1 MSESNRLF
9 FQLLRFAL
17 GTESDCPK
25 MTISE
30 WKMMFKICQ
39 EQCIVAFVGDALNR
53 AKDVLTEP
61 TPEARTEF
69 SDLILKWMGSGLRCK
84 QINSK
89 INRDCIGVSRAFQKA
104 GFDSCILKGQGNA
117 LLYPHPF
124 SRTPGDID
132 IWVRSRKKGLDMDG
146 MVREIIAFVRQMDGK
161 AEISYHHVECPPY
174 HGTPV
179 EVHYRPQFL
188 FSFLHNRRLQHFFA
202 CHADEQFAHRI
213 SMEEGE
219 VHVPTAGFNV
229 VFQLSH
235 IFNHLFHEGI
245 GMRQLIDYYYV
256 LQHLTV
262 EERQHDWGKI
272 LTPLGL
278 YDMLGAVMWI
288 FTDVLGM
295 EPKLCLVDP
304 DERRGRLVLNE
315 IMLGGNFGKFDRRN
329 RFGHGVM
336 GRNLQRLWRDARL
349 LRYFPSEAIAEPF
362 FRIWHFFWR
371 CRH

>member
-1 MSESNRLF
+1 MD
-9 FQLLRFAL
+9 
-17 GTESDCPK
+17 G
-25 MTISE
+25 E
-30 WKMMFKICQ
+30 WT
-39 EQCIVAFVGDALNR
+39 A
-53 AKDVLTEP
+53 
-61 TPEARTEF
+61 
-69 SDLILKWMGSGLRCK
+69 LRCK

-132 IWVRSRKKGLDMDG
+132 IWVRPRMKGLDMDG

-202 CHADEQFAHRI
+202 CHADEQFDHCIAL
-213 SMEEGE
+213 EEGE
-219 VHVPTAGFNV
+219 IHVPTAGFNV

-278 YDMLGAVMWI
+278 YDMLGAVMWV

-329 RFGHGVM
+329 RFGHGAM